1 MGFTGPRKALSQTSD
16 GRFRIWV
23 VRGSP
28 RTRLRMSDA
37 AGEQACTWGPALRW
51 AMSGPPD
58 GGRRAAHRA
67 RFRQTAP
74 RAAVKLAGGRY
85 PAPSPRGNPG
95 GGGRRETACNLSAR
109 MRGGTDGPLSPTTG
123 IGPDVPPRRMKTKAA
138 ISFSRPR
145 APWRPGASARPYGR
159 ACE

>member
-85 PAPSPRGNPG
+85 PAPSLRGNPG
-95 GGGRRETACNLSAR
+95 AAAGGKPPATLAPGCEAGPMVLYRRLPASDLTS
-109 MRGGTDGPLSPTTG
+109 
-123 IGPDVPPRRMKTKAA
+123 RRAA
-138 ISFSRPR
+138 
-145 APWRPGASARPYGR
+145 
-159 ACE
+159 